1 MNSPGLL
8 WPAFGRELKTIL
20 RRPEAVLHPLAFVW
34 LVTLMF
40 GIALGPTPNRMI
52 AVGPAVLLVTVLLA
66 QLLAAES
73 LLAEDERDGQI
84 DQWLCS
90 GGSLS
95 AILYGKVLARSGA
108 VLLPLLVS
116 APLLAAMFRLEAE
129 LVPLLMVVLPLLTLA
144 TALVGL
150 AGTALTVR
158 VGRGGMLLALL
169 VLPLNVPLLLFAL
182 GALEAGRTGDPVQ
195 GPLLWLAAQTVGLLT
210 LAPPTAALALR
221 ASSD

>member
-1 MNSPGLL
+1 MTAPGLL
-8 WPAFGRELKTIL
+8 LPSFLRELRIML

-52 AVGPAVLLVTVLLA
+52 AVGPAVLMVTVLLA
-66 QLLAAES
+66 QLLAAEG
-73 LLAEDERDGQI
+73 LLAEDERDGLI
-84 DQWLCS
+84 DQWLTT

-95 AILYGKVLARSGA
+95 AILYGKVLARTA
-108 VLLPLLVS
+108 ALLAPLLAS

-129 LVPLLMVVLPLLTLA
+129 LVPQLLIVLPLLTLA

-182 GALEAGRTGDPVQ
+182 GTLEAGRTGDPVQ

-210 LAPPTAALALR
+210 LAPPAAALALR

>member
-1 MNSPGLL
+1 LL
-8 WPAFGRELKTIL
+8 LPSFLRELRIML

-34 LVTLMF
+34 LVALMF

-52 AVGPAVLLVTVLLA
+52 AVGPAVLMVTVLLA
-66 QLLAAES
+66 QLLAAEG
-73 LLAEDERDGQI
+73 LLAEDERDGLI
-84 DQWLCS
+84 DQWLTT

-95 AILYGKVLARSGA
+95 AILYGKVLARTA
-108 VLLPLLVS
+108 ALLVPLLAS

-129 LVPLLMVVLPLLTLA
+129 LVPQLLIVLPLLTLA

-182 GALEAGRTGDPVQ
+182 GTLEAGRTGDPVQ

-210 LAPPTAALALR
+210 LAPPAAAIALR

>member
-1 MNSPGLL
+1 MTAPGLL
-8 WPAFGRELKTIL
+8 LPSFLRELRIML

-52 AVGPAVLLVTVLLA
+52 AVGPAVLMVTVLLA
-66 QLLAAES
+66 QLLAAEG
-73 LLAEDERDGQI
+73 LLAEDERDGLI
-84 DQWLCS
+84 DQWLTT

-95 AILYGKVLARSGA
+95 AILYGKVLARTA
-108 VLLPLLVS
+108 ALLVPLLAS

-129 LVPLLMVVLPLLTLA
+129 LVPQLLIVLPLLTLA

-182 GALEAGRTGDPVQ
+182 GTLEAGRTGDPVQ

-210 LAPPTAALALR
+210 LAPPAAALALR